1 MLLAVLYSAVSARWP
16 EAHEA
21 ILSILG
27 WPASP
32 SRALT
37 SIITASYGAHR
48 ASPWPHMAAHI
59 ALDMAIYMGRYMDND
74 QQPPWPRSSAFHFYT
89 SLKNVL
95 LKIPDKQNYCRF
107 LCKFFFIF
115 SIWCASIESEVSLS
129 LVVSGADTS
138 VITLP
143 ILTPCHVYCFL
154 HHHHQRLIHYG
165 KESHWKAKP
174 PSSDDPGF
182 CLVVADVQKLTV
194 WSTDGLGP
202 RNGRITWQAGWVS
215 SYAPPSETDKKS
227 RFMASGGGC
236 SSSKASSA

>member
-1 MLLAVLYSAVSARWP
+1 MQV
-16 EAHEA
+16 
-21 ILSILG
+21 
-27 WPASP
+27 
-32 SRALT
+32 
-37 SIITASYGAHR
+37 
-48 ASPWPHMAAHI
+48 
-59 ALDMAIYMGRYMDND
+59 
-74 QQPPWPRSSAFHFYT
+74 
-89 SLKNVL
+89 
-95 LKIPDKQNYCRF
+95 
-107 LCKFFFIF
+107 FFIF

-202 RNGRITWQAGWVS
+202 RNGRITWQHGGWCGGHRRPVKSQGLWPQEVAAAAARPHQPRNCMTTS
-215 SYAPPSETDKKS
+215 STRSNSRLYNQQLTDIL
-227 RFMASGGGC
+227 
-236 SSSKASSA
+236 KATIFQLRNYILMPL

>member
-1 MLLAVLYSAVSARWP
+1 MINSLLGQGLQLFIFIHHLKMFCSKYQTSRTTVDFY
-16 EAHEA
+16 
-21 ILSILG
+21 
-27 WPASP
+27 AS
-32 SRALT
+32 
-37 SIITASYGAHR
+37 
-48 ASPWPHMAAHI
+48 
-59 ALDMAIYMGRYMDND
+59 
-74 QQPPWPRSSAFHFYT
+74 
-89 SLKNVL
+89 
-95 LKIPDKQNYCRF
+95 
-107 LCKFFFIF
+107 FFFIF

-215 SYAPPSETDKKS
+215 SYAPPSETGKKS